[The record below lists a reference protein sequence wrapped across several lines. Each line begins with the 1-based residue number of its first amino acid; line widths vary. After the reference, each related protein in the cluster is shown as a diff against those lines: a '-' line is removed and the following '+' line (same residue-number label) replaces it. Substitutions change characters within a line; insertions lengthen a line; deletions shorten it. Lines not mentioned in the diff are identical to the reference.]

1 MQNFMAGRN
10 GFDSLSV
17 FLLLLAVILNLVA
30 RFTGL
35 LIISIFTLVLIA
47 LAIWRIFSKNLAKRR
62 AENCRFRN
70 ITGDMKDYFS
80 NYRYRRQQKK
90 QYKFFTCPECK
101 SRLRVPRGKG
111 NISVTCPRCGLKFN
125 GKS

>member
-17 FLLLLAVILNLVA
+17 ALLLLFAIMSFVSRFIRLPILIV
-30 RFTGL
+30 FS
-35 LIISIFTLVLIA
+35 LIFLG

-62 AENCRFRN
+62 DENCRFRN
-70 ITGDMKDYFS
+70 ITGDIRDS
-80 NYRYRRQQKK
+80 IANRRYRRQQNK

-101 SRLRVPRGKG
+101 SRLRVPSGKG
-111 NISVTCPRCGLKFN
+111 KISVTCPRCGLKFS